1 MEEQKPTSAAMI
13 VVAEHPRTA
22 RETLADLSNKP
33 PHQQGDKSRMYK
45 QLQKLRTSAM
55 DTKSIFTFCFVCS
68 HTNAWS
74 SAYGFSTM
82 IIGIF
87 IQTVIPIVI
96 TVTRQPIL
104 DVDLAPQACPNRG
117 DGITKTIGF
126 VLSLYF
132 IVLTISLCANKLSGL
147 GFLKN
152 FVNLGV
158 RRGMLI
164 DIAIVSQFVGM
175 AGAGGAQFLLFVGN
189 GGKSYVVLLLQ
200 SLAMQFCL
208 TVDQRL
214 VSDKIGKYTSGRIA
228 KLTEDELIGD
238 VGITAEDVPDAVA
251 AKLSLLLV
259 SEKVVLLVMASTGLA
274 WCCALAYCI

>member
-1 MEEQKPTSAAMI
+1 MEEQK
-13 VVAEHPRTA
+13 HPRTA
-22 RETLADLSNKP
+22 RETLADLSDKP

-45 QLQKLRTSAM
+45 QLQKLRTSAL
-55 DTKSIFTFCFVCS
+55 DTKSIFTFCFVGS
-68 HTNAWS
+68 HTSFWS

-87 IQTVIPIVI
+87 IQTVIPITI
-96 TVTRQPIL
+96 IVTRQPIL
-104 DVDLAPQACPNRG
+104 DDIDYAPQPCPNRG
-117 DGITKTIGF
+117 SGLTKTIGF

-152 FVNLGV
+152 FVNLGA

-164 DIAIVSQFVGM
+164 DMAIVSQFVGM

-208 TVDQRL
+208 TVDQKL

-238 VGITAEDVPDAVA
+238 VGITEEDVPDAVA
-251 AKLSLLLV
+251 AKLSFLLF

>member
-1 MEEQKPTSAAMI
+1 MEEQKHSRSA
-13 VVAEHPRTA
+13 RD
-22 RETLADLSNKP
+22 TLADLSNNKP
-33 PHQQGDKSRMYK
+33 PQGDSSRQYK
-45 QLQKLRTSAM
+45 QLQKLRASAM

-68 HTNAWS
+68 HKDFWS

-82 IIGIF
+82 LVGIF
-87 IQTVIPIVI
+87 IQTVIPITI
-96 TVTRQPIL
+96 IATRQPIQDI
-104 DVDLAPQACPNRG
+104 DVEPQACPNRG
-117 DGITKTIGF
+117 DGMTKTIGF

-132 IVLTISLCANKLSGL
+132 IILTISLCANKLSGL

-158 RRGMLI
+158 RRGLLV
-164 DIAIVSQFVGM
+164 DLAIVSQFVGM

-189 GGKSYVVLLLQ
+189 GGKSYVILLLQ

-228 KLTEDELIGD
+228 KLSEDELICD
-238 VGITAEDVPDAVA
+238 VGITAEDVPEAVA
-251 AKLSLLLV
+251 AKLRLLLA